1 MFTLSLSLSEV
12 ISGEAAEYTCS
23 LQDLKVGY
31 NRLVVKEHEFHNFI
45 KTALVYATPTA
56 LSDLVICALSL
67 SLSLSLYFSIQ
78 SVDATSNGLLSIPP
92 PYMWRSRGLKHLL
105 LGNNK
110 ISSVSKMILIDVDLI
125 VLIA

>member
-45 KTALVYATPTA
+45 KTALVYATLTTP
-56 LSDLVICALSL
+56 SDLVICALSL
-67 SLSLSLYFSIQ
+67 SLSPSLSL
-78 SVDATSNGLLSIPP
+78 SVFNQLMLLVMAS
-92 PYMWRSRGLKHLL
+92 SLFLL
-105 LGNNK
+105 PTCGDQE
-110 ISSVSKMILIDVDLI
+110 V
-125 VLIA
+125 

>member
-1 MFTLSLSLSEV
+1 MEPFLCVLSLSLSLSEV

-56 LSDLVICALSL
+56 PSYLVICALSL
-67 SLSLSLYFSIQ
+67 SLSLPLPLSL
-78 SVDATSNGLLSIPP
+78 SVFNQLMLLVMAS
-92 PYMWRSRGLKHLL
+92 SLFLL
-105 LGNNK
+105 PICGDQE
-110 ISSVSKMILIDVDLI
+110 V
-125 VLIA
+125 